1 MLKYKMPSWFYREKR
16 VDYGIC
22 EVSVCPRTPPRGMLW
37 RPFYYDDSL
46 MYAAVGDISYVVES
60 VVPGKSKRL
69 AGESVGLKISDLT
82 IAQYVG
88 RTTGYPVTFLLAIKH
103 LHGFNGMLYCHFTDM
118 KQVQHYHALRI
129 CVLNVI
135 PKAPSWKRHC
145 GRTIIKAPEQRS
157 MLKVGFYA
165 SIYNQDKYSSEI
177 HWWAI
182 HNY

>member
-1 MLKYKMPSWFYREKR
+1 
-16 VDYGIC
+16 
-22 EVSVCPRTPPRGMLW
+22 
-37 RPFYYDDSL
+37 

-135 PKAPSWKRHC
+135 PKAPSWKRHSTE
-145 GRTIIKAPEQRS
+145 GIIFCHLRHTMLLYTFKQGDVVTRNES
-157 MLKVGFYA
+157 MIV
-165 SIYNQDKYSSEI
+165 
-177 HWWAI
+177 
-182 HNY
+182 